1 MIAQEPAVTQDKFS
15 KPWHGIPR
23 SEIPWFPTVDPDVCI
38 GCGTCVI
45 SCSRSVYRLDFDRK
59 KAVVADPMHCMV
71 GCRTC
76 ASTCPANAISFPPGQ
91 VVLDLELRPEVRHAI
106 EDELL
111 ARREQ
116 IALVDV
122 LPHPDR
128 MIQLDIRE
136 IREVGAAT
144 RLFLLAPHCAEDCLC
159 EFTPGQYVEI
169 WVPGTD
175 WMSRAYSIANAP
187 SADGSVELQ
196 LKRVEGGR
204 LSSWAFEQAKVGD
217 VVTARGPLGAFTT
230 RSAPDRPLVFVARG
244 TGFAPMKALIEQ
256 QLRMFP
262 QREMRLFWGATSSD
276 DFYDLDAI
284 ASWLHTDPQFHV
296 TLAAREY
303 AQGFAAP
310 EGTAILTGRVSDA
323 VAASGLDL
331 AGYDGYVAGPRV
343 TVADS
348 ITALEARGMAS
359 DHIFADSYGV

>member
-1 MIAQEPAVTQDKFS
+1 MTESPVTPQDKFS

-45 SCSRSVYRLDFDRK
+45 SCSRSVYRFDFDRK

-76 ASTCPANAISFPPGQ
+76 ASTCPANAISFPPPQ

-116 IALVDV
+116 ISIVDV

-128 MIQLDIRE
+128 LIQLEIRE

-144 RLFLLAPHCAEDCLC
+144 RLFLLKPHRPEDCMC

-175 WMSRAYSIANAP
+175 WMSRAYSIGNAP

-196 LKRVEGGR
+196 LKKIEGGR
-204 LSSWAFEQAKVGD
+204 LSTWAFEQAKVGD
-217 VVTARGPLGAFTT
+217 VVTARGPLGAFTM
-230 RSAPDRPLVFVARG
+230 RSTPDRPLVFVARG

-256 QLRMFP
+256 QLAMFP
-262 QREMRLFWGATSSD
+262 KRQIRLYWGATSSS

-284 ASWLHTDPQFHV
+284 ASWLRRDPNLQV
-296 TLAAREY
+296 TLVARTFD
-303 AQGFAAP
+303 AGFVAP
-310 EGTAILTGRVSDA
+310 LGAGIAVGRVSDA
-323 VAASGLDL
+323 VRDSGADFAA
-331 AGYDGYVAGPRV
+331 YDAYVAGPRV

-348 ITALEARGMAS
+348 IASLEARGVAS
-359 DHIFADSYGV
+359 DRIFADSYGV

>member
-1 MIAQEPAVTQDKFS
+1 MTQAPAPSEDKFS

-23 SEIPWFPTVDPDVCI
+23 AEIPWFPSVDPDVCI

-45 SCSRSVYRLDFDRK
+45 SCSRSVYRFDFVEK

-91 VVLDLELRPEVRHAI
+91 VVLDLELRPEVRHSI

-116 IALVDV
+116 ISIVDV

-128 MIQLDIRE
+128 LIQLEIRE

-144 RLFLLAPHCAEDCLC
+144 RLFLLAPYRPEDCMC

-196 LKRVEGGR
+196 IKRVEGGR
-204 LSSWAFEQAKVGD
+204 LSAWAFDQATVGD
-217 VVTARGPLGAFTT
+217 VVSARGPLGAFTM
-230 RSAPDRPLVFVARG
+230 RSAADRPLVFVARG

-262 QREMRLFWGATSSD
+262 QRQMCLFWGATASG

-284 ASWLHTDPQFHV
+284 AEWLRGDLNLHV
-296 TLAAREY
+296 TLVARSVDDGFVPPRRAAVV
-303 AQGFAAP
+303 
-310 EGTAILTGRVSDA
+310 TGRVSDA

-343 TVADS
+343 TVSDA
-348 ITALEARGMAS
+348 IAGLEARGMATS
-359 DHIFADSYGV
+359 HIFADSYGV